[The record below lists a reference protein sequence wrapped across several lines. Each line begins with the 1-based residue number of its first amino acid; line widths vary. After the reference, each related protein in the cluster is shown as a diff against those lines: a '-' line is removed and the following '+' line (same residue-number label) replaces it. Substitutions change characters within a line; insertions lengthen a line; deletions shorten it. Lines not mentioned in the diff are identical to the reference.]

1 ILDVSA
7 TVEGRATAVETV
19 KLVREVLSIPLTVGG
34 GVRKVEH
41 AAALLDAGA
50 DKVGVNSAA
59 VAQPEILSALAERFG
74 RQCTVLAI
82 DAAERDGGGYEVVVK
97 GGRERTGIDAVAWAV
112 DGVQRGA
119 GELLLTS
126 WDRDGTHEGF
136 HLELLRAVCEAV
148 SVPVI
153 ASGGASAPSDFA
165 PAFAAGATGGL
176 AASIFHDGKFTVG
189 DVKRFLMEQ
198 TELEVRP

>member
-1 ILDVSA
+1 
-7 TVEGRATAVETV
+7 
-19 KLVREVLSIPLTVGG
+19 
-34 GVRKVEH
+34 
-41 AAALLDAGA
+41 
-50 DKVGVNSAA
+50 
-59 VAQPEILSALAERFG
+59 
-74 RQCTVLAI
+74 
-82 DAAERDGGGYEVVVK
+82 
-97 GGRERTGIDAVAWAV
+97 
-112 DGVQRGA
+112 
-119 GELLLTS
+119 LLTS

-136 HLELLRAVCEAV
+136 HLELLSAVCEAV